1 MKLNIQA
8 YNVELTDWLE
18 QYVDKKI
25 GKLDKYLPD
34 IDEAKVEL
42 REEQT
47 RSASDRAI
55 AQVTLFSPRTIL
67 RAEERTGDMFASIDA
82 VVDKLE
88 RRIARYKGKTAR
100 NSKRAVAQIST
111 IQEAADEEVDDAV
124 VDDVTESGSIA
135 RVKRFEVQ
143 PMSAEE
149 AVELMELLGHD
160 FYVFLNAD
168 TGTINVVYRRRDDD
182 YGLLQPEVG

>member
-8 YNVELTDWLE
+8 HNVELTDWLE

-25 GKLDKYLPD
+25 GRLDKYLPD
-34 IDEAKVEL
+34 IDEARVEL

-55 AQVTLFSPRTIL
+55 AQVTLFSRRTIL
-67 RAEERTGDMFASIDA
+67 RAEERSGDMFASIDA
-82 VVDKLE
+82 VSDKLE

-100 NSKRAVAQIST
+100 NSKRAVAQIS
-111 IQEAADEEVDDAV
+111 QMQEVADEVAEEAAVDE
-124 VDDVTESGSIA
+124 VTESGSIA

-143 PMSAEE
+143 SMDAEE
-149 AVELMELLGHD
+149 AVEQMELLGHD
-160 FYVFLNAD
+160 FYVFLNAE
-168 TGTINVVYRRRDDD
+168 TGTINVVYRRLEND